1 MWSAPLK
8 ESRRWVSWG
17 YGQAP
22 KSSGVKCPREAS
34 KGSMARTR
42 REGVLNG
49 LAEASDMV
57 YQPDL
62 WGAGL
67 KTLAM
72 LCIVLAILIFVIFL
86 LKRFSYLKQGSGHRQ
101 LIRVLSSYHMTP
113 KERIALIDVAGQKM
127 VIGITPGNITCLAQ
141 INKSEALERIE
152 GAKPL
157 GENGGLFGKL
167 LMSSLKIKGR
177 SSAG

>member
-1 MWSAPLK
+1 
-8 ESRRWVSWG
+8 
-17 YGQAP
+17 
-22 KSSGVKCPREAS
+22 
-34 KGSMARTR
+34 MARTR
-42 REGVLNG
+42 REGALNG

-72 LCIVLAILIFVIFL
+72 LCIVLGILILVLFL
-86 LKRFSYLKQGSGHRQ
+86 LKRLSYLKQGSGHGQ

-127 VIGITPGNITCLAQ
+127 VRLTNL
-141 INKSEALERIE
+141 KSWS
-152 GAKPL
+152 
-157 GENGGLFGKL
+157 GL
-167 LMSSLKIKGR
+167 KGR
-177 SSAG
+177 SPLVERVAFSASS